1 VTNVTERRIIDFTIQ
16 GINSMLRSQKMGKW
30 TMKYNKINIANKT
43 VMEWFKLKDG
53 NVIFV
58 DYNNER

>member
-1 VTNVTERRIIDFTIQ
+1 VTNVTERRVIDFTIQ
-16 GINSMLRSQKMGKW
+16 RINSMLRSQKMGKW
-30 TMKYNKINIANKT
+30 TMKYNNINIANKT

>member
-1 VTNVTERRIIDFTIQ
+1 
-16 GINSMLRSQKMGKW
+16 MLRSQKMGKW

>member
-1 VTNVTERRIIDFTIQ
+1 MHGQADIK
-16 GINSMLRSQKMGKW
+16 L
-30 TMKYNKINIANKT
+30 

-58 DYNNER
+58 DHNNER